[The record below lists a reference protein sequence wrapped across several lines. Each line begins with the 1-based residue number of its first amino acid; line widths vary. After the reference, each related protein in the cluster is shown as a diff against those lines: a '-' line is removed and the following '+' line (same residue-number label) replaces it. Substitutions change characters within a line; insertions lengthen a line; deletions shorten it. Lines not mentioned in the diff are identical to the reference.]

1 MMIIKKMKK
10 MFPFALLLLLTL
22 TVVGCQSGGDD
33 QDSGDDQ
40 ASGDDSGT
48 TELNFPTA
56 STTGTIY
63 PLGAAMAN
71 LWAEEVDNVKVNAQ
85 ASNGGVDN
93 LNLLKDGEAQ
103 ISFATT
109 GIVWEAFNGERSFV
123 DRQYEDVRIVAG
135 LYYNPNQFVVNK
147 NAGIDSIADIK
158 GMKFAPGSTGS
169 TPEVESSIILPE
181 YGISYPDDI
190 KANFV
195 GFTEATDLMRNN
207 QIDGA
212 LIQAGLPTAAVTE
225 MISTADGELIG
236 IEPEI
241 RESLM
246 DQYPWYAEMTIPK
259 GTYEEQEEDVDTLA
273 IKMVLMADASVDD
286 DTIYELTKV
295 FWENLESL
303 EDTHAIVKQMDINE
317 ATTELADIPI
327 HEGSKRY
334 YEEVDVLE

>member
-1 MMIIKKMKK
+1 MNAKRKKNI
-10 MFPFALLLLLTL
+10 FSISILLLLMLAAM
-22 TVVGCQSGGDD
+22 GC
-33 QDSGDDQ
+33 DSGDDDN
-40 ASGDDSGT
+40 ASGKDSGT
-48 TELNFPTA
+48 IELNFLTA

-63 PLGAAMAN
+63 PLGSAMAN
-71 LWAEEVDNVKVNAQ
+71 LWTEEINRVRVNVK

-93 LNLLKDGEAQ
+93 LNLLKDGEAH

-109 GIVWEAFNGERSFV
+109 GIIWEAYNGERSFT
-123 DRQYEDVRIVAG
+123 DRKYEDIRIVAG

-147 NAGIDSIADIK
+147 DADIESVGDLK
-158 GMKFAPGSTGS
+158 GKRFAPGSVGS

-181 YGISYPDDI
+181 YDINYPDDI
-190 KANFV
+190 KENFV
-195 GFTEATDLMRNN
+195 GFTEAIDLMRNN

-225 MISTADGELIG
+225 MTSTANGKLIG

-246 DQYPWYAEMTIPK
+246 EQYPWYAETTIPS
-259 GTYEEQEEDVDTLA
+259 GTYENQDEDIDTLA

-286 DTIYELTKV
+286 EIIYQLTKV

-303 EDTHAIVKQMDINE
+303 EDTHAIVEQMDVNE
-317 ATTELADIPI
+317 ATTELADVPI
-327 HEGSKRY
+327 HEGAIRY
-334 YEEVDVLE
+334 YEEIGLLE